1 MKNMQYDK
9 GFCWT
14 RNHENTLIF
23 MFRTL
28 GGAVALY
35 TVADDESGTNQNIA
49 SFPKKI
55 FYSSYY
61 KLD

>member
-1 MKNMQYDK
+1 MKNMQHDK

-14 RNHENTLIF
+14 RNHENTLLF

-35 TVADDESGTNQNIA
+35 TVDDESGTNQNIA